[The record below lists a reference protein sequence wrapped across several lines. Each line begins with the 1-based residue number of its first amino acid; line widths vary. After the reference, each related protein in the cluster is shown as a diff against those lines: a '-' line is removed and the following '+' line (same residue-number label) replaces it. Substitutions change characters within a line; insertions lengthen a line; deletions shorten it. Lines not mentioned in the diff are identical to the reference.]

1 MNGKFVIQGGRK
13 LEGEVDVR
21 GSKNSAPKLMIASLL
36 TEDPCTF
43 ENIPFSREIDITKE
57 LCELIGSTVSVTP
70 DHCSTM
76 ETRDIKTSRV
86 SAFTR
91 KNRIPILA
99 LGPLLHRNGVA
110 EIPVPGGCPIGHR
123 PINFHIEALNRMGV
137 RIERREQSYYA
148 ETDGIHGA
156 DIEFAMPSV
165 GATENVILTAVR
177 AEGKTVISNAA
188 VEPEI
193 MNLVDMLK
201 RMGADIRCDL
211 ENRKITIEGV
221 SKLHGTSIRVMPDR
235 SEIVSFATA
244 ALATEGDIFIR
255 NIELS
260 YIQSF
265 LEAMR
270 AVGGGFEQSGD
281 GLRFY
286 GKKPYRP
293 VNIETAPHPGF
304 MTDWQQPFCVLLTQA
319 EGESIIHE
327 TVYEDR
333 LGYTKDL
340 QRMGANIEV
349 SDECLGGPVCRFHTH
364 TFNHSARII
373 GPTPLKGAEISVA
386 DIRAGMANIIA
397 ALIADGESVLTNIWH
412 IDRGYEKIDERLN
425 DLGAEVMRVS
435 A

>member
-1 MNGKFVIQGGRK
+1 MEHQFVIRGGRM
-13 LEGEVDVR
+13 LEGEIEVR

-36 TEDPCTF
+36 TEEPCTF
-43 ENIPFSREIDITKE
+43 ENIPFSQEIDITKE
-57 LCELIGSTVSVTP
+57 LCEIIGSAVLITP
-70 DHCSTM
+70 DHRSTM

-99 LGPLLHRNGVA
+99 LGPLLHRNGIA
-110 EIPVPGGCPIGHR
+110 EIPVLGGCPIGHR

-156 DIEFAMPSV
+156 DIEFATPSV
-165 GATENVILTAVR
+165 GATENVLLAAVR
-177 AEGKTVISNAA
+177 AKGKTIISNAA

-193 MNLVDMLK
+193 MNLVDMLQ
-201 RMGADIRCDL
+201 RMGSDIHCDL
-211 ENRKITIEGV
+211 ENRKIIIEGV
-221 SKLHGTSIRVMPDR
+221 EKLHGTSIRVMPDR

-255 NIELS
+255 NIEVN
-260 YIQSF
+260 YMQSF
-265 LEAMR
+265 LELVR
-270 AVGGGFEQSGD
+270 AAGGNFELSGD
-281 GLRFY
+281 GIRFY
-286 GKKPYRP
+286 GKKPYRA
-293 VNIETAPHPGF
+293 VVVETAPHPGF

-340 QRMGANIEV
+340 GRMGATIEV
-349 SDECLGGPVCRFHTH
+349 SDECLGGSQCRFHGQ
-364 TFNHSARII
+364 TFNHSARIA
-373 GPTPLKGAEISVA
+373 GLTPLKAAKIAVA

-397 ALIADGESVLTNIWH
+397 ALIADGESALANIGH
-412 IDRGYEKIDERLN
+412 IDRGYEKIDERLRH
-425 DLGAEVMRVS
+425 LGAEIERS
-435 A
+435 